1 MISFDDQAVIVT
13 GAGRGL
19 GRQYALDLARRG
31 ASVVV
36 NDLGCSILGDG
47 KDASV
52 ADAVVEQIRSEGGTA
67 VASYDSVLT
76 PEGGT
81 AIVETA
87 LSSFGRLDAVVSNA
101 GIMEMLPFEN
111 ITPEKFR
118 RMIETH
124 LFGSFHVCQPAFRI
138 MKSQG
143 YGRFVLIA
151 SSAGA
156 FGMPHATHY
165 AAAKAGI
172 IGLTNNIAFE
182 GEAHGIL
189 ANAVLPFGLT
199 RMATI
204 AGEPEEGTLLA
215 VSTTDT
221 VSPLVVFLASRD
233 CAFTHRNISAC
244 AGRYARVFVGC
255 AQGWVASEGSVTT
268 ADDIHA
274 HLDEITATDPYIVP
288 GSLIDEMTDVARLT
302 ATGG

>member
-1 MISFDDQAVIVT
+1 MIDFSGQVAVVT

-36 NDLGCSILGDG
+36 NDLGCTILGDG
-47 KDASV
+47 EDPSV
-52 ADAVVEQIRSEGGTA
+52 ADAVVEQIRAAGGPA

-76 PEGGT
+76 PEGGQ
-81 AIVETA
+81 AIIDRA
-87 LSSFGRLDAVVSNA
+87 IGAFGRLDAVVSNA
-101 GIMEMLPFEN
+101 GIMEMLPFED

-118 RMIETH
+118 RMVETH
-124 LFGSFHVCQPAFRI
+124 LFGSFHVGQPAYRI
-138 MKSQG
+138 MKAQG
-143 YGRFVLIA
+143 YGRLVLIA

-156 FGMPHATHY
+156 FGMPYAAHY

-182 GEAHGIL
+182 GEAHGVL

-204 AGEPEEGTLLA
+204 AGEPQEGTLLA

-233 CAFTHRNISAC
+233 CRFTHRNFSAC
-244 AGRYARVFVGC
+244 AGRYARVFTGC
-255 AQGWVASEGSVTT
+255 GEGWVADKGAT
-268 ADDIHA
+268 AEDIAA
-274 HLDEITATDPYIVP
+274 HLDQITATDPYIVP
-288 GSLIDEMTDVARLT
+288 GSLIDEMTDVARLIT
-302 ATGG
+302 P

>member
-1 MISFDDQAVIVT
+1 MIDFSGQVAVVT

-36 NDLGCSILGDG
+36 NDLGCTILGDG
-47 KDASV
+47 EDPSV
-52 ADAVVEQIRSEGGTA
+52 ADAVVEQIRAADGTA

-76 PEGGT
+76 PEGGQ
-81 AIVETA
+81 AIIDRA
-87 LSSFGRLDAVVSNA
+87 IGAFGRLDAVVSNA
-101 GIMEMLPFEN
+101 GIMEMLPFED

-118 RMIETH
+118 RMVETH
-124 LFGSFHVCQPAFRI
+124 LFGSFHVGQPAYRI
-138 MKSQG
+138 MKAQG
-143 YGRFVLIA
+143 YGRLVLIA

-156 FGMPHATHY
+156 FGMPYAAHY

-182 GEAHGIL
+182 GEAHGVL

-204 AGEPEEGTLLA
+204 AGEPQEGTLLA

-233 CAFTHRNISAC
+233 CRFTHRNFSAC
-244 AGRYARVFVGC
+244 AGRYARVFTGC
-255 AQGWVASEGSVTT
+255 GEGWVADKGAT
-268 ADDIHA
+268 AEDIAA
-274 HLDEITATDPYIVP
+274 HLDQITATDPYIVP
-288 GSLIDEMTDVARLT
+288 GSLIDEMTDVARLIT
-302 ATGG
+302 P

>member
-1 MISFDDQAVIVT
+1 MIDFSGQVAVVT

-36 NDLGCSILGDG
+36 NDLGCTILGDG
-47 KDASV
+47 EDPSV
-52 ADAVVEQIRSEGGTA
+52 ADAVVEQIRAAGGTA

-76 PEGGT
+76 PEGGQ
-81 AIVETA
+81 AIIDRA
-87 LSSFGRLDAVVSNA
+87 IGAFGRLDAVVSNA
-101 GIMEMLPFEN
+101 GIMEMLPFED

-118 RMIETH
+118 RMVETH
-124 LFGSFHVCQPAFRI
+124 LFGSFHVGQPAYRI
-138 MKSQG
+138 MKAQG
-143 YGRFVLIA
+143 YGRLVLIA

-156 FGMPHATHY
+156 FGMPYAAHY

-182 GEAHGIL
+182 GEAHGVL

-204 AGEPEEGTLLA
+204 AGEPQEGTLLA

-233 CAFTHRNISAC
+233 CRFTHRNFSAC
-244 AGRYARVFVGC
+244 AGRYARVFTGC
-255 AQGWVASEGSVTT
+255 GEGWVADKGAT
-268 ADDIHA
+268 AEDIAA
-274 HLDEITATDPYIVP
+274 HLDQITATDPYIVP
-288 GSLIDEMTDVARLT
+288 GSLIDEMTDVARLIT
-302 ATGG
+302 P

>member
-1 MISFDDQAVIVT
+1 MISFTEQVAVVT

-36 NDLGCSILGDG
+36 NDLGCTIVGDG
-47 KDASV
+47 ADPSV
-52 ADAVVEQIRSEGGTA
+52 ADAVVDEIRADGGIA

-76 PEGGT
+76 PEGGAAIIDT
-81 AIVETA
+81 AMSA
-87 LSSFGRLDAVVSNA
+87 FGRLDAVVSNA
-101 GIMEMLPFEN
+101 GIMEMLPFED

-124 LFGSFHVCQPAFRI
+124 LFGSFHVCQPAYRI
-138 MKSQG
+138 MKAQG
-143 YGRFVLIA
+143 YGRLVLIA

-156 FGMPHATHY
+156 FGMPY
-165 AAAKAGI
+165 AAHYGAAKGGI

-182 GEAHGIL
+182 GEAHGVL

-199 RMATI
+199 RMAAI

-215 VSTTDT
+215 ASTTDT
-221 VSPLVVFLASRD
+221 VSPLVIFLASRD
-233 CAFTHRNISAC
+233 CTFTHRNFSAC
-244 AGRYARVFVGC
+244 GGRYARVFVGC
-255 AQGWVASEGSVTT
+255 GEGWVAGKGSAAT
-268 ADDIHA
+268 ADDIAA
-274 HLDEITATDPYIVP
+274 HLDEISAADPYIIP

-302 ATGG
+302 ATGF

>member
-1 MISFDDQAVIVT
+1 
-13 GAGRGL
+13 
-19 GRQYALDLARRG
+19 
-31 ASVVV
+31 VV
-36 NDLGCSILGDG
+36 NDLGCSMLGEGADP
-47 KDASV
+47 SV

-76 PEGGT
+76 PEGGA
-81 AIVETA
+81 AIAEAAV
-87 LSSFGRLDAVVSNA
+87 SSFGRLDAVVSNA
-101 GIMEMLPFEN
+101 GIMEMLPFED
-111 ITPEKFR
+111 ITPDKFR

-124 LFGSFHVCQPAFRI
+124 LFGSFHVCQPAFRV
-138 MKSQG
+138 MKAQG
-143 YGRFVLIA
+143 YGRLVLIA

-233 CAFTHRNISAC
+233 CTLTHRNFSAC
-244 AGRYARVFVGC
+244 AGRYARVFTGC
-255 AQGWVASEGSVTT
+255 GEGWVAGKGTIAT
-268 ADDIHA
+268 ADDILA
-274 HLDEITATDPYIVP
+274 HLDKVAATDPYIVP
-288 GSLIDEMTDVARLT
+288 GSLIDEMSDVARLI
-302 ATGG
+302 AGQHHLGD

>member
-1 MISFDDQAVIVT
+1 VISFSDQVTIVT

-36 NDLGCSILGDG
+36 NDLGCTILGDG
-47 KDASV
+47 EDPSL
-52 ADAVVEQIRSEGGTA
+52 ADAVVEQIRAGGGTA
-67 VASYDSVLT
+67 VASYESVLT
-76 PEGGT
+76 PEGGA

-87 LSSFGRLDAVVSNA
+87 MSSFGRLDAVVSNA
-101 GIMEMLPFEN
+101 GIMEMLPLED

-124 LFGSFHVCQPAFRI
+124 LFGSFHVCQPAYRI
-138 MKSQG
+138 MKAQG
-143 YGRFVLIA
+143 YGRLVLIA

-182 GEAHGIL
+182 GEAHGVL

-233 CAFTHRNISAC
+233 CTFTHRNFSAC

-255 AQGWVASEGSVTT
+255 AEGWAADKGTIAT
-268 ADDIHA
+268 ADDILA
-274 HLDEITATDPYIVP
+274 HLDKIIATDPHIIP
-288 GSLIDEMTDVARLT
+288 RSLIEEMTDVARLT